1 MKSQQGSSR
10 RRCCR
15 RRGDGLN
22 PRAYSDDSRPVKP
35 PTGTASGDSEG
46 WAANGRE
53 KRNAAR
59 VLRLYIDTGLNRT
72 TRWQWDCRRND
83 LRNDASRQVLEH
95 LALEA
100 IVIGR
105 VGRAPRNVR
114 SIAML
119 VVRREREVRVG
130 FGFLVGNTMVMRC
143 GVDCDPWQEPQ
154 RRPCKRD
161 ERVRR
166 NPRTPASAMRP
177 VGVGSAY

>member
-1 MKSQQGSSR
+1 MKSQQGGSR

-22 PRAYSDDSRPVKP
+22 PRAYSDDIRRVRP
-35 PTGTASGDSEG
+35 PTGTASGDLEG

-72 TRWQWDCRRND
+72 TRWQWDCRRID
-83 LRNDASRQVLEH
+83 LGNDASRQVLEH
-95 LALEA
+95 LALET

-114 SIAML
+114 CIAAL
-119 VVRREREVRVG
+119 VVRRGRVVRVG
-130 FGFLVGNTMVMRC
+130 FGFLVRSGMVMRC
-143 GVDCDPWQEPQ
+143 ELDCDPW
-154 RRPCKRD
+154 
-161 ERVRR
+161 
-166 NPRTPASAMRP
+166 
-177 VGVGSAY
+177 